1 MKMLDG
7 FTFGNLSEA
16 SHGEKPPSAVVVGT
30 VYCDTCFQEDFSRN
44 SHFISGAHV
53 AVECKD
59 EKSRPSFREEA
70 KTDEH
75 GEFKVHLPFS
85 VTKHVKKIQGCSV
98 ELLSSSEPF
107 CAVASTATSSS
118 LRLKSRKEGTHIFS
132 AGFFTFKP
140 EKQPFICNQ
149 KPRTGNSREFSSRK
163 ASLPPVDNPTT
174 FPSPLQDP
182 KIPGL
187 PPVNQNL
194 PPLPLI
200 PGVLPPL
207 PPLPPLPGLPLLPPV
222 PADTK
227 KTKTTESL
235 KSTTL
240 PDEKAVHHTNQ
251 FGFPTPPLFPPIIQ
265 PPPLFPPILQP
276 PPLFPPILQ
285 PPPLFP
291 PVLPPNPLQPSP
303 KPFLPLPPI
312 PGLTPPPPPPF
323 SFLPP
328 LPPFPPLI
336 PGIPPASSSSQK
348 KSP

>member
-1 MKMLDG
+1 MER
-7 FTFGNLSEA
+7 NLHLLLLLALSTVTHV
-16 SHGEKPPSAVVVGT
+16 SRRISRGT
-30 VYCDTCFQEDFSRN
+30 VTSFQ
-44 SHFISGAHV
+44 IGAH

-182 KIPGL
+182 KILLLVIFLSCESKTPSSSSSDSRSTATITATPSS
-187 PPVNQNL
+187 PPTASS
-194 PPLPLI
+194 PPSR
-200 PGVLPPL
+200 
-207 PPLPPLPGLPLLPPV
+207 LPLLPPV

-323 SFLPP
+323 SFIPP